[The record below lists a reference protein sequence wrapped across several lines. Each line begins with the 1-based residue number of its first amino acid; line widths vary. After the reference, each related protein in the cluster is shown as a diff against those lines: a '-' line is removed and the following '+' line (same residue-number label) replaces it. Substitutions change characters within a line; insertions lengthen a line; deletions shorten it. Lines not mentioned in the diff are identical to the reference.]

1 MEWSSRVQSDD
12 KLQLA
17 SLSFGVLHDDLNRN
31 ANRSFSMK
39 ASFEA
44 LKPLVVQKRRKQG
57 GVRRIYGNATLQ
69 PGRLSLSW
77 RILAIFTAWVW
88 MQASCST
95 ARSTARPAR
104 TIRPSSPLKF
114 ILCAAEMTCSDRLR
128 CICTHWL
135 THIHVLL
142 ALFAVVVLLYSRQAR
157 TTHHRRVHAQ
167 WYRGADCRC

>member
-1 MEWSSRVQSDD
+1 MYSQMTSFSW
-12 KLQLA
+12 LLFP
-17 SLSFGVLHDDLNRN
+17 FGVLHDDLNRN

-39 ASFEA
+39 ASFET

-95 ARSTARPAR
+95 VCSTARPAR
-104 TIRPSSPLKF
+104 TMRPSSSLKF
-114 ILCAAEMTCSDRLR
+114 ILCAAETTCSDRLH
-128 CICTHWL
+128 CLCTHWL

-142 ALFAVVVLLYSRQAR
+142 ALFAVVVLL
-157 TTHHRRVHAQ
+157 
-167 WYRGADCRC
+167 